1 MVVQAVSEAFH
12 SHQRVDD
19 GTRHVDDV
27 RRRLITLHSVCLQV
41 IMMRTLAILR
51 PPYFLCVGLPAV
63 SLCFLLMLLAVPDA
77 MYVFFLYHPISLET
91 ATYLDVKVRHE
102 TFTACR
108 LLRQSLYSFVF

>member
-1 MVVQAVSEAFH
+1 MVAQAVSEAFH

-63 SLCFLLMLLAVPDA
+63 S
-77 MYVFFLYHPISLET
+77 
-91 ATYLDVKVRHE
+91 
-102 TFTACR
+102 
-108 LLRQSLYSFVF
+108 FVFPVDVTSCARRNVCFFIPSNIPGNSYLSRC